1 MWEALISFNLIS
13 EATDIECESFVDTF
27 GNYTPKKLSWIF
39 KVKIQKHI
47 FKK

>member
-1 MWEALISFNLIS
+1 MWEALIPFNPIS
-13 EATDIECESFVDTF
+13 EAIVIKCLSFADTF